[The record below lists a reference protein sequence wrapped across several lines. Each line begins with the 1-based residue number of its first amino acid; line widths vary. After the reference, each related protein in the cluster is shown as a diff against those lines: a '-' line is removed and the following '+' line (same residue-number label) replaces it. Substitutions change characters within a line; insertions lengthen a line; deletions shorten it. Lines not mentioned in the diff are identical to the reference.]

1 MNRKDYIGLIRT
13 SLKEDLGKNG
23 DVTSDSIFTGRETA
37 VFALRSKDTGI
48 LCGAEI
54 FAAVFREL
62 DRKSSVEFYFKDGD
76 ELKNG
81 DVVARVRGRLVPI
94 LSGERTALNLV
105 SHLSGVATKAN
116 RFARAAAGAH
126 AAGSAHGAGGK
137 PVVLDTRKTVP
148 GMRMLQKYAVRAG
161 GAQNHRIG
169 LFDMVLI
176 KDNHVDAA
184 GGIEQAVA
192 RARKRW
198 GKRFKIEVETRNLDE
213 VREAIGAGVDRIML
227 DNMDDA
233 TMKEAV
239 ALVAGRAETEAS
251 GNMTEERL
259 ASLKDTGVDFV
270 SFGELTHTVKI
281 FDFSL
286 KQESTN

>member
-1 MNRKDYIGLIRT
+1 MNRKDYIALIRT

-23 DVTSDSIFTGRETA
+23 DVTSESIFSGRETA
-37 VFALRSKDTGI
+37 VFALRSKDAGI
-48 LCGAEI
+48 LCGAEV

-116 RFARAAAGAH
+116 RFARV
-126 AAGSAHGAGGK
+126 AGGK

-148 GMRMLQKYAVRAG
+148 GMRTLQKYAVRTG

-184 GGIEQAVA
+184 GGITQAVA

-198 GKRFKIEVETRNLDE
+198 GKRFKIEAETRNLDE
-213 VREAIGAGVDRIML
+213 VREAIGAGADRIML

-233 TMKEAV
+233 TMKDAV

-259 ASLKDTGVDFV
+259 ASLKATGVDFV

>member
-1 MNRKDYIGLIRT
+1 MNKKDYMRLVRT
-13 SLKEDLGKNG
+13 ALAEDLGKDG
-23 DVTSDSIFTGRETA
+23 DVTSESIFTGRERA
-37 VFALRSKDTGI
+37 VFALRSKDAGI
-48 LCGAEI
+48 LCGAEV

-81 DVVARVRGRLVPI
+81 DIVARVRGRLVPI

-105 SHLSGVATKAN
+105 SHLSGVATKAH
-116 RFARAAAGAH
+116 RFAH
-126 AAGSAHGAGGK
+126 VAGSK
-137 PVVLDTRKTVP
+137 PAVLDTRKTVP
-148 GMRMLQKYAVRAG
+148 GMRMLQKYAVRTG

-184 GGIEQAVA
+184 GGITKAVE

-198 GKRFKIEVETRNLDE
+198 GDRFKIEVETRNLDE
-213 VREAIGAGVDRIML
+213 VREALDAGVDRIML
-227 DNMDDA
+227 DNMDDQ
-233 TMKEAV
+233 TMRRAV
-239 ALVAGRAETEAS
+239 DLVAGRAETEAS

-259 ASLKDTGVDFV
+259 SRLGETGVDFV